1 MKAEINSKITVA
13 VKLKKSISCCEGKK
27 KNLNRFVRCFPNRT
41 KADDVSYLV
50 FFVILQ
56 IFFPFSLSLSAMKHK
71 KLPSVPQLIVLS

>member
-13 VKLKKSISCCEGKK
+13 VKLKKSISCYEGK

-41 KADDVSYLV
+41 MADDVSYLV

-56 IFFPFSLSLSAMKHK
+56 IFFPLSLSLSAMKHK